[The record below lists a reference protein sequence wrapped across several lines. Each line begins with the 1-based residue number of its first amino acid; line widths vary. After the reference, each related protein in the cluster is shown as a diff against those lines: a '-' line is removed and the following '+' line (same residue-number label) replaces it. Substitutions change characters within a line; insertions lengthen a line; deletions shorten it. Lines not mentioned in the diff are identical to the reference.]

1 MKKKALG
8 RGLKAFIPEEYGILK
23 EERYA
28 EIDIEQ
34 IKPNPLQARLKF
46 DKESIDELALSIK
59 ESGILQ
65 PIVVIP
71 DRDHYK
77 IIIGERRW
85 RAAQKIGLKKIPAL
99 IRSMAKVQQLETSL
113 VENLQREDLNPLEI
127 ALAYQKMIQ
136 ELNYTQQKI
145 AKKVG
150 KDRSSVANYLR
161 LLNLPKEMQDNLA
174 ERKISMGHARALIA
188 LGDSKIQISLSR
200 QIIQKQLS
208 VRDVEKIIQRLK
220 HTAPSRKSRLPDP
233 DLLALQ
239 EEFIKLL
246 GTKVSISGSQKKGVI
261 KIHYFSM
268 DDLNRFY
275 EKIKGANSWMKR
287 KEQKK

>member
-127 ALAYQKMIQ
+127 ALAYQKLIQ

-150 KDRSSVANYLR
+150 KDRSSVTNYLR

-188 LGDSKIQISLSR
+188 LEDSKIQISLSR

-220 HTAPSRKSRLPDP
+220 HMAPSRKSRLSDP

-239 EEFIKLL
+239 EELIKLL

-275 EKIKGANSWMKR
+275 EKIKGVNSWMKR
-287 KEQKK
+287 KEQEK